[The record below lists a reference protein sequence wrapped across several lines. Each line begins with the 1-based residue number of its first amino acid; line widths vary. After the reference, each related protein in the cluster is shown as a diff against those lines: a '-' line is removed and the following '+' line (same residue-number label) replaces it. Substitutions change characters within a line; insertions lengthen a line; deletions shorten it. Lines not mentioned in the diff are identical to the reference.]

1 MAVTVRQCLEL
12 PSLAEAEV
20 IAGAGGL
27 DRPVRGISVLE
38 SAGVPEY
45 ITEDIMLGDEIV
57 ITGFISHR
65 TDVDRQCQIIRIL
78 NEGGEAALIL
88 FYVGIFMPE
97 VSQKLID
104 TANELDFPLIR
115 MPLNRVDIPYSEVIN
130 EVMEL
135 LFRRKLRSNAWLG
148 DPERESEAELVQ
160 VILDDDKL
168 GMLRL
173 ERKMGA
179 DQMAIRDMRVL
190 MRENDAIRLDAGR
203 TMLEAVRAH
212 YLGSGIRAYAALY
225 DGALVVLIPS
235 STGRPRGNDADHLMQ
250 AVREPDIV
258 LAVVDGMADLNELRG
273 HHALIRRT
281 LQPARQIF
289 RTKNVFNRHDL
300 GFVDNVLRIVAGGA
314 ETTRPYSSLV
324 KKIREHGEDGAGRL
338 YETLETLILDANMS
352 TAATASLLYLHQHT
366 VQYRLRKIKDLLG
379 DDVFQVSTQF
389 ELATALAIQ
398 RLLEGKKQQK

>member
-1 MAVTVRQCLEL
+1 
-12 PSLAEAEV
+12 
-20 IAGAGGL
+20 
-27 DRPVRGISVLE
+27 
-38 SAGVPEY
+38 
-45 ITEDIMLGDEIV
+45 ML
-57 ITGFISHR
+57 
-65 TDVDRQCQIIRIL
+65 
-78 NEGGEAALIL
+78 
-88 FYVGIFMPE
+88 
-97 VSQKLID
+97 
-104 TANELDFPLIR
+104 
-115 MPLNRVDIPYSEVIN
+115 
-130 EVMEL
+130 
-135 LFRRKLRSNAWLG
+135 
-148 DPERESEAELVQ
+148 
-160 VILDDDKL
+160 
-168 GMLRL
+168 
-173 ERKMGA
+173 
-179 DQMAIRDMRVL
+179 
-190 MRENDAIRLDAGR
+190 
-203 TMLEAVRAH
+203 
-212 YLGSGIRAYAALY
+212 
-225 DGALVVLIPS
+225 
-235 STGRPRGNDADHLMQ
+235 

-273 HHALIRRT
+273 YHALIRRT

-398 RLLEGKKQQK
+398 RLLEGKKQRK

>member
-212 YLGSGIRAYAALY
+212 YRASGIRAYAALY

-398 RLLEGKKQQK
+398 RLLEGKKQRK